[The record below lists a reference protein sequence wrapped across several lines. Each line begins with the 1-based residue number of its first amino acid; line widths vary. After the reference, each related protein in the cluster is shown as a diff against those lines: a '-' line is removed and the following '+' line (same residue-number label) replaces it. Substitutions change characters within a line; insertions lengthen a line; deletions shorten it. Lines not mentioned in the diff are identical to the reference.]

1 MWERAEKKKK
11 QKKKKNEKE
20 QKEKQKE
27 NEEEEEEEREGGRF
41 SHSGQTLAT
50 SAQQSPR
57 EWQSWSQKQLGG

>member
-1 MWERAEKKKK
+1 MAKKKK
-11 QKKKKNEKE
+11 KKEKE

-27 NEEEEEEEREGGRF
+27 NEEEEEEEEREGGRF